1 MQFLKITVDRTQKS
15 ANLFLEHQERKN
27 PMNDE
32 NLFEDVEVEEAFD
45 PASLDMGGM
54 LDNLHEQNA
63 FEISPELFEA
73 MNHDDMEEFE

>member
-1 MQFLKITVDRTQKS
+1 
-15 ANLFLEHQERKN
+15 
-27 PMNDE
+27 MNDE

-73 MNHDDMEEFE
+73 MNHSDMEEFE